1 MRESQAE
8 LSALSYAVRINILC
22 AKLPKVRNKE
32 LVKVL
37 IVSEGIHVTERKT
50 KGSHVQE
57 DMRERPN
64 QQLPESKT
72 APEAVSEDL
81 PAESAVELARDSA

>member
-1 MRESQAE
+1 VHFQYVISK
-8 LSALSYAVRINILC
+8 NILC
-22 AKLPKVRNKE
+22 AKLPRVRNKK

-50 KGSHVQE
+50 KGSRVQE
-57 DMRERPN
+57 GMRERPN
-64 QQLPESKT
+64 QQLPESER

-81 PAESAVELARDSA
+81 PAESAVEFARDLV

>member
-1 MRESQAE
+1 M
-8 LSALSYAVRINILC
+8 
-22 AKLPKVRNKE
+22 
-32 LVKVL
+32 KVL

-81 PAESAVELARDSA
+81 PAESAVEFARNLA

>member
-1 MRESQAE
+1 MHFQ
-8 LSALSYAVRINILC
+8 YAISINILC
-22 AKLPKVRNKE
+22 AKLPRVRNKE

-81 PAESAVELARDSA
+81 PAESAVEFARDLA